1 MVVLSYRK
9 EAHAIQNATSYSSNL
24 CIKKAIEEADTY
36 LISYK
41 LSEIGY
47 KGVQA

>member
-9 EAHAIQNATSYSSNL
+9 EAHAIQNATSYSST
-24 CIKKAIEEADTY
+24 KKAIEEADTY

>member
-1 MVVLSYRK
+1 MLQ
-9 EAHAIQNATSYSSNL
+9 ATQATSAYR
-24 CIKKAIEEADTY
+24 KAIEEADTY